1 MSTFFGTT
9 NVCGVIPLTDYS
21 PRIEGVVLSGD
32 SSAVTIT
39 LFSKD
44 YSLTSSVVTLD
55 LTFRDP
61 NWTTNTPLQISVE
74 LIEATEVQNGKMP
87 AKPERRM
94 LTAQGYGQVAAS
106 ECPSTEILLYR
117 NDPLL

>member
-21 PRIEGVVLSGD
+21 PKIEGVVLSGD

-61 NWTTNTPLQISVE
+61 DWTKNTPLQISVE
-74 LIEATEVQNGKMP
+74 LIEATCDVVP
-87 AKPERRM
+87 SS
-94 LTAQGYGQVAAS
+94 LTIESFEDTNFA
-106 ECPSTEILLYR
+106 LL
-117 NDPLL
+117 D